1 MELSD
6 RTLSVLKNYSNIN
19 PNIVISEGNTIKT
32 MAVARNVV
40 SSATV
45 DETFPKSFGIYD
57 LNEFLNVLGL
67 VERPNISFSE
77 DYATITDGS
86 GLSSIRYF
94 FIRFD

>member
-57 LNEFLNVLGL
+57 LNEFLNVLL
-67 VERPNISFSE
+67 
-77 DYATITDGS
+77 T
-86 GLSSIRYF
+86 
-94 FIRFD
+94 